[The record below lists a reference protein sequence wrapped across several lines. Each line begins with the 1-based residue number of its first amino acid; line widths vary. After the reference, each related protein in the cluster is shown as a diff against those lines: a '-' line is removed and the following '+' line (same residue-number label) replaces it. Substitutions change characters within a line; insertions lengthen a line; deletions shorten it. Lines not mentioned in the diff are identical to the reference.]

1 MAEVFAEH
9 ALELCRAGFAVIPAK
24 GKAPIIRGFN
34 RWSVRPSER
43 TVSEWTE
50 KNPDADI
57 VFVAGLCETG
67 KGRRGVIV
75 VDPDDENAIGQSE
88 ELFGPT
94 PLKVRTLRGEH
105 HYYGG
110 DGIDLGKIASL
121 RPYGINIDLKHGQH
135 GAAII
140 AAPPSVHEKD
150 AAFHYDWKNCGPD
163 VIRDL
168 PPFSDKLL
176 RGFLDKRAA
185 YKATPAKQESIS
197 TEYSEEF
204 RGGSRNLTL
213 NDYLVS
219 QVSFCDSFDELLD
232 VARTWN
238 DNLSKIRRELLDD
251 DKVIKWAKTVW
262 KQRENFQ
269 PMLGRGGVARVPRD
283 ETDRL
288 LQADPKHA
296 GDALLLLARLRMDH
310 TARVSRGETFA
321 VSERAM
327 HAANC
332 IPGWKLDAYRHSKR
346 VLLQAGLLTCVRE
359 FRNTKEGRYAAK
371 FTFAD
376 RGSPSQENPDLM

>member
-24 GKAPIIRGFN
+24 GKAPIMRGFD

-43 TVSEWTE
+43 TVSNWAE

-75 VDPDDENAIGQSE
+75 VDSDDENAIGQSE
-88 ELFGPT
+88 ELFGQT
-94 PLKVRTLRGEH
+94 PLKSRTFRGEH
-105 HYYGG
+105 LYFGD
-110 DGIDLGKIASL
+110 DGIGLGKIASL

-140 AAPPSVHEKD
+140 AAPPSAHEKD
-150 AAFHYDWKNCGPD
+150 PAFHYAWENCGPD
-163 VIRDL
+163 AIRDL
-168 PPFSDKLL
+168 PPFPHKVLQ
-176 RGFLDKRAA
+176 GFLDKRAKSKSLSA
-185 YKATPAKQESIS
+185 NLESRQVD
-197 TEYSEEF
+197 YSEEF

-219 QVSFCDSFDELLD
+219 QVKFCDIFNELLD
-232 VARTWN
+232 VARSWN
-238 DNLSKIRRELLDD
+238 DNLPKAGRKLLDD
-251 DKVIKWAKTVW
+251 DKVIKWANTVW

-310 TARVSRGETFA
+310 TARVSRGKAF
-321 VSERAM
+321 VLSERAM
-327 HAANC
+327 HAANS

-346 VLLQAGLLTCVRE
+346 LLLQAGLLTCVSE
-359 FRNTKEGRYAAK
+359 FRNTKVGRCAAQ